1 MDQSQPKPERQYADG
16 VPLLMDLSKSKF
28 CTLYNAID
36 HVFSFASDEILN
48 LDVHRM
54 AMKYQNEKK
63 RQ

>member
-1 MDQSQPKPERQYADG
+1 
-16 VPLLMDLSKSKF
+16 MDLSKSTF
-28 CTLYNAID
+28 ALFYFVTD
-36 HVFSFASDEILN
+36 HVFCYTSDEILN